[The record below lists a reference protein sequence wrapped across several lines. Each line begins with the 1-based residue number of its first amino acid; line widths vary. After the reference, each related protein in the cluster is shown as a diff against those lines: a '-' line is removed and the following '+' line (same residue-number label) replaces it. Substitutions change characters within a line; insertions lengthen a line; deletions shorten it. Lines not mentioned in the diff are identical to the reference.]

1 MGFFDKLFGGK
12 SKDENTAK
20 FTNQSK
26 TVLTPLQGKVL
37 AQADIPDETFAQ
49 GILGPGCGIEPTGDT
64 VYAPFD
70 GTVTQIATTL
80 HAVGITSN
88 DGIELL
94 IHVGMDTVDMKG
106 QGFTVLVK
114 ENQKVTA
121 GTPLLKVDLD
131 AIRAAGIWMPVD
143 VGIMPILDQA
153 ATINMALSRNGC
165 VMPRKLC
172 EIISKHWIF
181 PNPFAPN
188 ESEESIAAKKAAFK
202 EVGLEYTVKLIDEYR
217 VCGIAGIHLYALNK
231 YEDVARLV
239 EMAGIKDM

>member
-70 GTVTQIATTL
+70 GTVNQVASTL
-80 HAVGITSN
+80 HAVGLTSE
-88 DGIELL
+88 DGIEIL
-94 IHVGMDTVDMKG
+94 IHVGMDTVEMQGKG
-106 QGFTVLVK
+106 FKALVK
-114 ENQKVTA
+114 VGDKVKA

-131 AIRAAGIWMPVD
+131 AIRAAGHPTATAIIVTNGDDMGELKMLAEGD
-143 VGIMPILDQA
+143 VVPGTPL
-153 ATINMALSRNGC
+153 
-165 VMPRKLC
+165 
-172 EIISKHWIF
+172 
-181 PNPFAPN
+181 
-188 ESEESIAAKKAAFK
+188 FK
-202 EVGLEYTVKLIDEYR
+202 V
-217 VCGIAGIHLYALNK
+217 
-231 YEDVARLV
+231 
-239 EMAGIKDM
+239 